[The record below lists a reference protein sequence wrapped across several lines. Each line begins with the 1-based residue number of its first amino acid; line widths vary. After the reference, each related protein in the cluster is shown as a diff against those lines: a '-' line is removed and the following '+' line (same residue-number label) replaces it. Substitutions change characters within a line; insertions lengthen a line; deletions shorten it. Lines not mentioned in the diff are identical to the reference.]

1 MFNLICILLKSE
13 MRKDMVYKSKGIAIL
28 LIIICTF
35 NLYAC
40 GRKEE
45 SLKNKQIN
53 LYIGVKDK
61 ESLNIIKFLTDEY
74 KKENPKVQLNINN
87 AIGSKI
93 EEDIN
98 ESKDIDVVFTSR
110 NDMLKLVRKSLL
122 ADMRDL
128 YEENNLSGRYY
139 TVAKSYGRFN
149 DRYYGISMIPYTIEI
164 IFNKEALNK
173 LNLKVPSTISE
184 VEGIL
189 KVLNSSSQRVPVVL
203 NEGMDINNTIFS
215 IILNNMIPM
224 RKLENIY
231 DSSASE
237 YKQLNQVQKSFDIL
251 ENLVKGGYVN
261 KDTFEI
267 GNESTIEKLNR
278 NNIPMVI
285 TSSYYANKFDNS
297 NIECLKSYDLEAKN
311 RLKVPVMSDAIISI
325 PMNSENRDIA
335 DEFVKYIFSDD
346 VQKKLSKKG
355 FVTANKNAN
364 TSKEGIKKTVIEHL
378 QNSTEDN
385 ISFIYNIPENFTN
398 NISSKIDS
406 ILSGKYTDNEWNE
419 VVDESY

>member
-1 MFNLICILLKSE
+1 
-13 MRKDMVYKSKGIAIL
+13 MVYKNKSIAIL
-28 LIIICTF
+28 LIIICAF

-45 SLKNKQIN
+45 SSKNEQIN

-74 KKENPKVQLNINN
+74 KKENPKTQLDINN
-87 AIGSKI
+87 AIGGKI
-93 EEDIN
+93 EEDIS

-122 ADMRDL
+122 SNMWNL
-128 YEENNLSGRYY
+128 YEKNNLSNRYY

-149 DRYYGISMIPYTIEI
+149 DRYYGISIIPYTVEI
-164 IFNKEALNK
+164 IFNKEAFNK

-184 VEGIL
+184 VETTL
-189 KVLNSSSQRVPVVL
+189 KSLNSSSQRVPVVL

-231 DSSASE
+231 DSSPSE
-237 YKQLNQVQKSFDIL
+237 YKQLSQVQKSFDVL
-251 ENLVKGGYVN
+251 EDLVKGGYIDE
-261 KDTFEI
+261 DTFEI
-267 GNESTIEKLNR
+267 GNESTIEKFNR
-278 NNIPMVI
+278 NDIPMI
-285 TSSYYANKFDNS
+285 IASSYYANKFDNP
-297 NIECLKSYDLEAKN
+297 NVECLRSYDLEGKN
-311 RLKVPVMSDAIISI
+311 KLKVPIMSDVIVSI
-325 PMNSENRDIA
+325 PMNSENRDVV
-335 DEFVKYIFSDD
+335 DDFVKFIFSDGI
-346 VQKKLSKKG
+346 QKKLSGKG

-364 TSKEGIKKTVIEHL
+364 TSREGVKKTVVEHL

>member
-1 MFNLICILLKSE
+1 MF
-13 MRKDMVYKSKGIAIL
+13 YKSRVIAIL
-28 LIIICTF
+28 LIVVCTF

-53 LYIGVKDK
+53 LYIGVKDS

-93 EEDIN
+93 EDDIN
-98 ESKDIDVVFTSR
+98 ERKGVDVVFTSR

-122 ADMRDL
+122 VDMWDL
-128 YEENNLSGRYY
+128 YEENNLSDRYY
-139 TVAKSYGRFN
+139 TVAKAYGRFN
-149 DRYYGISMIPYTIEI
+149 DRYYGISIIPYTIEI
-164 IFNKEALNK
+164 LFNKDALNK
-173 LNLKVPSTISE
+173 LNLKVPVTISE

-215 IILNNMIPM
+215 IVLNNMIPM

-237 YKQLNQVQKSFDIL
+237 YKQLTQVQKSFDVL
-251 ENLVKGGYVN
+251 ENLVKGGYIN

-267 GNESTIEKLNR
+267 GNENTIEKFNR
-278 NNIPMVI
+278 SNIPVLI
-285 TSSYYANKFDNS
+285 ASSYYADKFESS
-297 NIECLKSYDLEAKN
+297 NIECLKSYDSEGKN
-311 RLKVPVMSDAIISI
+311 KLKVPVMSDVIISI
-325 PMNSENRDIA
+325 PMNSESRDMA
-335 DEFVKYIFSDD
+335 DEFVKYIFSDN
-346 VQKKLSKKG
+346 VQKKLSQKG
-355 FVTANKNAN
+355 FITANKNAN
-364 TSKEGIKKTVIEHL
+364 ISKEGVKKTIIDHM

-385 ISFIYNIPENFTN
+385 ISFIYNVPENFAN
-398 NISSKIDS
+398 NISSKIDN